1 MSKKARAFSEEEQDY
16 LLFLKSSGQVPAEHP
31 PQDDFNAFLEA
42 SDQLT
47 PQAVRAA
54 EREFNTEE
62 PGQAQVLKKL
72 ARKMSAEGATA
83 TGEQSWPDDEPS
95 EPDNVVSQGRERM
108 ASYPDDEPSEP
119 DNVVA
124 QGRTRHARCGWWRGS
139 SEASLPS
146 ESSLLLV
153 DSDVTELAAP
163 KPRPRLH
170 SWARPGETDNGLAL
184 LPLRSAD
191 MRKAVP
197 NMSQ

>member
-1 MSKKARAFSEEEQDY
+1 MQPEPAQPGLSNKARAFSEEEQDY

-31 PQDDFNAFLEA
+31 PQDEFNAFLEA

-54 EREFNTEE
+54 EQEFNTEE
-62 PGQAQVLKKL
+62 PTAQAQVLKKL
-72 ARKMSAEGATA
+72 ARKMSAEGAAA

-124 QGRTRHARCGWWRGS
+124 QGRKRCGS

-184 LPLRSAD
+184 LPLSFE
-191 MRKAVP
+191 KC
-197 NMSQ
+197 

>member
-1 MSKKARAFSEEEQDY
+1 MQPEPAQPGLSNKARAFSEEEQDY

-31 PQDDFNAFLEA
+31 PQDEFNAFLEA

-54 EREFNTEE
+54 EQEFNTEE
-62 PGQAQVLKKL
+62 PTAQAQVLKKL
-72 ARKMSAEGATA
+72 ARKMSAEGAAA

-95 EPDNVVSQGRERM
+95 EPDNVV
-108 ASYPDDEPSEP
+108 
-119 DNVVA
+119 A
-124 QGRTRHARCGWWRGS
+124 QGRKRCGS

-184 LPLRSAD
+184 LPLSFE
-191 MRKAVP
+191 KC
-197 NMSQ
+197 